1 MIQRLALTLGFCFA
15 LAVSLQAAVIV
26 PTNSTWQLFK
36 GRSEA
41 SAPPGAWRAIA
52 FDDAAWTPSAA
63 PFSYG
68 ETAITTGTFLNDMR
82 NQYTSIFLRRKF
94 VLTNLADIAA
104 LQLRAVSD
112 DGFIAWINGREVV
125 RYNMPA
131 GEVPFS
137 GLASSAPAEPVLFEN
152 YTLLNPHEY
161 LVNGTNVLAIQGFNV
176 SLTDSTDF
184 VLDAELST
192 IPPDLV
198 APTITNVAPA
208 PGTITGLTSVT
219 VQFSEPV
226 VGVDAGDFLINGLAL
241 SVMSGAN
248 NTYTF
253 SFVQPP
259 YGTVSISWLTNHGIF
274 DQGINPNSF
283 DSTAPGASWQ
293 YQLIDQ
299 TPPTVVDLFPAVGAT
314 TRSLT
319 QIEVTFSEDVTG
331 IDASDLLINGLPASN
346 MSKVPGGPYI
356 FQFTEPAAGT
366 VNVNWKTAHG
376 ITDLAPAPN
385 AFAGGA
391 WSYQLDPSAG
401 TADLVINEVLA
412 SNVSTNGLADEDG
425 EQSDWIEIRNRGTTP
440 VDLAGWSLS
449 DDPDVPGLWVFP
461 SRLLGAGQY
470 LVVFASGKDRKAPTG
485 TNRFHTNFRLG
496 NTGEHLGLY
505 SPDSPRALVSGF
517 TPYPEQRNDHS
528 YGYDPSGNLRYFRTP
543 TPGAPNGLSSI
554 TGVVEPVHFNVE
566 RGHFTSPFDL
576 YISTDTLGASVR
588 MTFDGSE
595 PTESNGLRYTNA
607 IRVATNSF
615 IRAAAFRTN
624 MLPSRVETHSY
635 LFNQSAAIRSL
646 PIISIVTGTNN
657 LIGRTGIIGMN
668 PPNTCGSPFVTN
680 NPVTDYHNPSAHGL
694 AWERPVSAEFIGIA
708 GQPNVQVDCGIRVQ
722 GSDYQ
727 RPRTCPTSKFSF
739 RLYFR
744 NDYGP
749 GRFDYPLFTNSTVTS
764 FDQLVLR
771 AGFNDPDNPFIR
783 DELTRRLSADMG
795 QVASHG
801 NLVNLFVNGQYRG
814 YYNPC
819 ERVHEEML
827 QAHHGGGEQWDV
839 VGPTFA
845 ASSDGF
851 GIIDGDRVSFLNLVN
866 YVNSQNVTNQA
877 IYQQVM
883 QRLDLVNFVDYCL
896 LNVYC
901 GMGDWP
907 ANNWRAGKDRGP
919 GGIWRFYIWDGEWAM
934 GIYGRTVTRDTFAES
949 GPGPDNSGLA
959 STGNSEIAQIY
970 QRLRLNPEFRLLWA
984 DRIHK
989 HYFNNGVLT
998 DPYILAHF
1006 NSLRT
1011 EMASVLPGMA
1021 TDIQNPWVAQRRGY
1035 NMTHFQLYGLLASS
1049 NAPTFNR
1056 HGGRVTRDFLLTM
1069 TASNLTDT
1077 VIYYTTNGV
1086 DPRVMF
1092 TGAVSPA
1099 AQAYNPAVELR
1110 LQQSMIVK
1118 ARTLRSGTNWSALT
1132 EARFDVGTIGVPIR
1146 ITEINYNPPGGN
1158 GFEFIELSNIGYVP
1172 VDLTGMFFDEGITF
1186 TFPAGTMLAPGARL
1200 VLSSALDTN
1209 GFATRYPGVVVAGQF
1224 DGNLANG
1231 GERITLRDRTGVIVV
1246 SVDYDDDN
1254 GWPTA
1259 PDGQGSS
1266 LELIDPFAGADEP
1279 ANWQASTQLYGTP
1292 GLSSAAPGLP
1302 AVRINELMAE
1312 NLTAVAN
1319 GSTHPDWVELYNAG
1333 SSATNIGGWSLTDD
1347 GNARRFVFPAGTTI
1361 AAGGYLLVW
1370 CDATTNTTPGLHTGF
1385 ALGRNGET
1393 IQLFNSATSR
1403 VDAVT
1408 YGLQVAD
1415 YSFGR
1420 IGAGWQLTLPTPN
1433 AANMIATVGSA
1444 VSLAINE
1451 WLANPLPGQSDW
1463 VELHNTANA
1472 PVSLLGMY
1480 LGPTG
1485 LVQQITS
1492 YSYVPARGFAQ
1503 IFLDEGVGADHLDA
1517 RLAAAGGTIVLYDAA
1532 AVELTR
1538 VTYTAQQEGVSQGRL
1553 PNGTG
1558 AITTFVGSMSPGASN
1573 YTAVYNG
1580 PYINEVMARNRTAVT
1595 NVLGDVSDWIEFYN
1609 PATTNF
1615 DLGGM
1620 SLSVDSLDPGQWVF
1634 PPGTVVEPASF
1645 LVIWCEDSRPPTLN
1659 SDVYLNTGRRLD
1671 GEGGGVYL
1679 FNAAGQLINLIEYGF
1694 QIEDES
1700 IGRIGAQW
1708 RLLNDA
1714 TPGAANSTAAT
1725 LGGATN
1731 LVFNEWAASGPDW
1744 FELFNSGAS
1753 PVDMSGLYVT
1763 DDPSLPGITKSR
1775 VAPLSFIKGGGWVQ
1789 FIADEDPGAGRD
1801 HVNFSLAEDGESLRL
1816 YAGSN
1821 LLTAVYFGKQPPVGS
1836 EGRLPDGAP
1845 NIIQFPMSPS
1855 PAESNYLPP
1864 ENVVIN
1870 EVLSHSTDPLED
1882 AIELYNP
1889 SSVPASIGGWY
1900 LSDSSANFKKIRLP
1914 AGLTIPAGG
1923 YNVLYEAQFNDGTLA
1938 AFSLNRSRG
1947 NDLWLSETDA
1957 GGNLTGVRAHVRFG
1971 AALNGVSMGR
1981 FQTHLGSQF
1990 VPLSQRTFGADNP
2003 SSVGEF
2009 RTGAGLPNAAPRVG
2023 PIIINEIMYHPPDV
2037 VTPTNVINNTDDEFV
2052 ELHNSSGTAVDLSN
2066 WRLTNGVS
2074 YSFAPGV
2081 SLPAGGYLVV
2091 VSFSP
2096 ATNGA
2101 ALTAFRATYSLP
2113 TSVPIFGPYAGR
2125 LDNEGEAVE
2134 LYQPDVPDGAYVPQV
2149 LLEQVDYTDR
2159 APWPGAATDGGGLS
2173 MQRTSGFANEPVN
2186 WVAGNPTP
2194 GSANNGPIV
2203 PRPVITQSPVAQT
2216 NIVGGSASLSVTATG
2231 PGPFSWQW
2239 RFNGMNIPDATN
2251 ATLLFS
2257 PVELEHEGVYDVFV
2271 SNPGGSTFSA
2281 PALMRVAAPP
2291 TIITGLPLE
2300 TVAAR
2305 GSNVVLAVTAT
2316 GPGPLTYQWRFNGVD
2331 IDGATSRT
2339 LSLPNVQLS
2348 HAGDYEARVTNPTA
2362 TVGTT
2367 TRLVVL
2373 MAPLYTLNP
2382 QSVTALVGDTVT
2394 FRVAAIGTL
2403 PMNFRW
2409 RSNNNNAFM
2418 PFGTA
2423 TATLTIT
2430 NVQLGH
2436 NGANFDAVITN
2447 RANPSP
2453 GALSGKAFLTVLA
2466 DTDGDRAPN
2475 TWEVANGFDPN
2486 SPDDMQPDQDA
2497 DGDGASNLAEYTA
2510 GTDPHDPS
2518 SYLHI
2523 NSISTGSA
2531 SATIQFLAVSNKN
2544 YTVQFADQPSGFAG
2558 GGWSNLAH
2566 VLLITNPPPARTVT
2580 VIDSNAP
2587 PGVQRYYRLVTP
2599 FQP

>member
-1 MIQRLALTLGFCFA
+1 MIQRRALTLGFCFVLTA
-15 LAVSLQAAVIV
+15 SLQAAVIV
-26 PTNSTWQLFK
+26 PTNSTWRLLK
-36 GRSEA
+36 GFSEA
-41 SAPPGAWRAIA
+41 SAPANAWRAVV
-52 FDDAAWTPSAA
+52 FNDAAWTPSPA

-68 ETAITTGTFLNDMR
+68 EPAITTGTFLNDMR
-82 NQYTSIFLRRKF
+82 NQYSSIFLRRAF

-112 DGFIAWINGREVV
+112 DGFIAWINGREVK
-125 RYNMPA
+125 RYNMA
-131 GEVPFS
+131 EGEIPYN

-152 YTLLNPHEY
+152 YTLSNPGEY
-161 LVNGTNVLAIQGFNV
+161 LVNGTNVLAIQAFNV

-184 VLDAELST
+184 VFDAELST
-192 IPPDLV
+192 IAPDLV
-198 APTITNVAPA
+198 PPTITNVVPS
-208 PGTITGLTSVT
+208 PGMVTELTSIT

-226 VGVDAGDFLINGLAL
+226 VGVDAGDFLINGFAV
-241 SVMSGAN
+241 SVVSGAN
-248 NTYTF
+248 NIYTF
-253 SFVQPP
+253 SFAQPP
-259 YGTVSISWLTNHGIF
+259 YGTVSIGWLTNHGIF
-274 DQGINPNSF
+274 DQGINPNTF
-283 DSTAPGASWQ
+283 DSTALGASWQ
-293 YQLIDQ
+293 YNLVDQ
-299 TPPTVVDLFPAVGAT
+299 TAPTVVDLFPAAGAT

-319 QIEVTFSEDVTG
+319 QIEVSFSEEVTG
-331 IDASDLLINGLPASN
+331 VDAGDLLINGLPALS
-346 MSKVPGGPYI
+346 MSKVPGGPYT
-356 FQFTEPAAGT
+356 FQFTEPPSGT
-366 VNVNWKTAHG
+366 VNVNWKPGHG
-376 ITDLAPAPN
+376 ITDLATTPN
-385 AFAGGA
+385 AFGGGP
-391 WSYQLDPSAG
+391 WSYELDPSVG
-401 TADLVINEVLA
+401 TPDLVINEVLA
-412 SNVSTNGLADEDG
+412 SNVSTNGLADEDR
-425 EQSDWIEIRNRGTTP
+425 EQSDWIEIRNRGATA

-470 LVVFASGKDRKAPTG
+470 LVVFASGKDRKAPAG

-496 NTGEHLGLY
+496 NGGEHLGLY
-505 SPDSPRALVSGF
+505 SADSPRVLVSAF
-517 TPYPEQRNDHS
+517 APYPEQRNDHS
-528 YGYDPSGNLRYFRTP
+528 YGYDVAGNLRYFKTP
-543 TPGAPNGLSSI
+543 TPGAANGVSSI

-576 YISTDTLGASVR
+576 YISTDTAGATVR

-595 PTESNGLRYTNA
+595 PTENNGLRYTNA
-607 IRVATNSF
+607 IRVATNTF

-624 MLPSRVETHSY
+624 MLPSKVETHTY
-635 LFNQSAAIRSL
+635 LFNQSPAIRSL

-657 LIGRTGIIGMN
+657 LTGRTGIIGMN
-668 PPNTCGSPFVTN
+668 PANTCGSPFVTN
-680 NPVTDYHNPSAHGL
+680 NPATDYHNPSAHGL

-708 GQPNVQVDCGIRVQ
+708 GQPNTQVDCGIRVQ

-749 GRFDYPLFTNSTVTS
+749 GRFEYPLFTNSTVTS

-795 QVASHG
+795 EVASHG
-801 NLVNLFVNGQYRG
+801 NLVNLFINGQYRG

-827 QAHHGGGEQWDV
+827 QAHHGGSDQWDV

-851 GIIDGDRVSFLNLVN
+851 GIIDGDRQSFVSLVN
-866 YVNSQNVTNQA
+866 YVNSQNVTNQT

-883 QRLDLVNFVDYCL
+883 QRMDLVNFVDYCL

-907 ANNWRAGKDRGP
+907 GNNWRAGKDRGP
-919 GGIWRFYIWDGEWAM
+919 SGIWRFYIWDGEWAM

-959 STGNSEIAQIY
+959 STGSSEIAQLY

-989 HYFNNGVLT
+989 HYFNNGALA
-998 DPYILAHF
+998 DPNILAHF
-1006 NSLRT
+1006 NSLRA
-1011 EMASVLPGMA
+1011 EMALVLPGMA
-1021 TDIQNPWVAQRRGY
+1021 TDIPNTWVPQRRGF
-1035 NMTHFQLYGLLASS
+1035 NMQHFQFYGLLASS
-1049 NAPTFNR
+1049 NAPIFNR
-1056 HGGRVTRDFLLTM
+1056 HGGRVARDFLLTM
-1069 TASNLTDT
+1069 SASNLTDS

-1086 DPRVMF
+1086 DPRVLF
-1092 TGAVSPA
+1092 TGAVSPS

-1110 LQQSMIVK
+1110 LQQSVIVK

-1132 EARFDVGTIGVPIR
+1132 EARFDVGIIGVPIR

-1158 GFEFIELSNIGYVP
+1158 GFEFIELSNIGSVP
-1172 VDLTGMFFDEGITF
+1172 VDLTGMYFDDGITF
-1186 TFPAGTMLAPGARL
+1186 TFPAGSMLAPGARL
-1200 VLSSALDTN
+1200 VLSSAFDTN
-1209 GFATRYPGVVVAGQF
+1209 GFAMRYPGLVVAGQF

-1231 GERITLRDRTGVIVV
+1231 GERITLRDRTGIIVV
-1246 SVDYDDDN
+1246 SVDYDDEN

-1259 PDGQGSS
+1259 ADGQGSS
-1266 LELIDPFAGADEP
+1266 LEMINPFAGVDEP

-1292 GLSSAAPGLP
+1292 GLGPPASGLP

-1333 SSATNIGGWSLTDD
+1333 ASATNIGGWSLTDD
-1347 GNARRFVFPAGTTI
+1347 GNARRFVFPAGTMI
-1361 AAGGYLLVW
+1361 AAGGYLVVW
-1370 CDATTNTTPGLHTGF
+1370 CDSTTNTTPGLHTGF

-1393 IQLFNSATSR
+1393 IQLYNAATSR

-1420 IGAGWQLTLPTPN
+1420 IGAAWQLTVPTPN
-1433 AANMIATVGSA
+1433 AANVSATMANPG
-1444 VSLAINE
+1444 SLAINE

-1463 VELHNTANA
+1463 VELHNTAAA

-1480 LGPTG
+1480 VGPTG

-1517 RLAAAGGTIVLYDAA
+1517 RLPSAGGTIVLYDAA

-1538 VTYTAQQEGVSQGRL
+1538 VTYAVQQEGVSQGRL

-1573 YTAVYNG
+1573 YAAIYNG
-1580 PYINEVMARNRTAVT
+1580 PYINEVMARNSTAIT
-1595 NVLGDVSDWIEFYN
+1595 NSLGEVSDWIEFYN

-1615 DLGGM
+1615 DLSGM
-1620 SLSVDSLDPGQWVF
+1620 SLSVDSLEPGQWVF
-1634 PPGTVVEPASF
+1634 PAGTIVAPASF
-1645 LVIWCEDSRPPTLN
+1645 LVVWCEDTRPPSAA
-1659 SDVYLNTGRRLD
+1659 SDPYLNTGRNLD
-1671 GEGGGVYL
+1671 GEGGGVYV
-1679 FNAAGQLINLIEYGF
+1679 FNPAGQLINLIEYGF
-1694 QIEDES
+1694 QIEDQS
-1700 IGRIGAQW
+1700 IGRVGTQW
-1708 RLLNDA
+1708 RLLTSA
-1714 TPGAANSTAAT
+1714 TPGGINSGATT
-1725 LGGATN
+1725 LGGVTN
-1731 LVFNEWAASGPDW
+1731 LLFNEWMASGPDW

-1753 PVDMSGLYVT
+1753 PVDMSGLYLT

-1775 VAPLSFIKGGGWVQ
+1775 VAQLSFIAAGGWVQ
-1789 FIADEDPGAGRD
+1789 FIADEDPAAGRD
-1801 HVNFSLAEDGESLRL
+1801 HVNFSLDEDGESLRL
-1816 YAGSN
+1816 YSGSN
-1821 LLTAVYFGKQPPVGS
+1821 LLSAVYFGAQSAVGS
-1836 EGRLPDGAP
+1836 EGRLPDAAA
-1845 NIIQFPMSPS
+1845 NIVRFPTSAS

-1882 AIELYNP
+1882 AIELLNP
-1889 SSVPASIGGWY
+1889 SSSLAAIGGWY
-1900 LSDSSANFKKIRLP
+1900 LSDSSANFKKLRLP
-1914 AGLTIPAGG
+1914 DGLAIPAGG
-1923 YNVLYEAQFNDGTLA
+1923 YKVLYETAFNNATPL
-1938 AFSLNRSRG
+1938 AFSLSRSRG
-1947 NDLWLSETDA
+1947 NDLWLSEADS

-1981 FQTHLGSQF
+1981 FQTHLGTRF

-2003 SSVGEF
+2003 LSLGEF
-2009 RTGAGLPNAAPRVG
+2009 RTGAGLPNAAARVG
-2023 PIIINEIMYHPPDV
+2023 PVTINEIMYHPPDV

-2052 ELHNSSGTAVDLSN
+2052 ELHNVSDNAVDLSN
-2066 WRLTNGVS
+2066 WRLANGVN
-2074 YSFAPGV
+2074 YFFAPGV

-2101 ALTAFRATYSLP
+2101 ALNAFRATYGLSP
-2113 TSVPIFGPYAGR
+2113 SIPIFGPYSGR
-2125 LDNEGEAVE
+2125 LDNDRETIE

-2149 LLEQVDYTDR
+2149 RVEQVDYTDA
-2159 APWPGAATDGGGLS
+2159 APWPGTGTDGGGQS

-2186 WVAGNPTP
+2186 WVAGDPTP
-2194 GSANNGPIV
+2194 GAANNGPIV
-2203 PRPVITQSPVAQT
+2203 PLPVITQSPVAQT
-2216 NIVGGSASLSVTATG
+2216 NIVGASASLAVAATG
-2231 PGPFSWQW
+2231 AGPFSWQW
-2239 RFNGMNIPDATN
+2239 RFNGLNIPGATN

-2281 PALMRVAAPP
+2281 PALMNVAAPP
-2291 TIITGLPLE
+2291 TITIGLPLE
-2300 TVAAR
+2300 FVAAR
-2305 GSNVVLAVTAT
+2305 GSNVVLSVTAI
-2316 GPGPLTYQWRFNGVD
+2316 GPGPLTYQWRVNGVD
-2331 IDGATSRT
+2331 IDGATART

-2348 HAGDYEARVTNPTA
+2348 HAGDYEVRVTNPTA
-2362 TVGTT
+2362 TVTT
-2367 TRLVVL
+2367 MTRLVVL
-2373 MAPLYTLNP
+2373 MAPLYVLNP

-2423 TATLTIT
+2423 TAVLTIT

-2453 GALSGKAFLTVLA
+2453 GVLSGKAFLTVLA

-2475 TWEVANGFDPN
+2475 TWEMANGFDPN
-2486 SPDDMQPDQDA
+2486 NPADMQSNEDA
-2497 DGDGASNLAEYTA
+2497 DGDGASNLAEYIA

-2518 SYLHI
+2518 SYLQI
-2523 NSISTGSA
+2523 NAISTSPSSA
-2531 SATIQFLAVSNKN
+2531 VIQFAALSNKN
-2544 YTVQFADQPSGFAG
+2544 YTVQFADRPHGSAG

-2566 VLLITNPPPARTVT
+2566 VLFITSPPPARTVT
-2580 VIDSNAP
+2580 VIDSNSP